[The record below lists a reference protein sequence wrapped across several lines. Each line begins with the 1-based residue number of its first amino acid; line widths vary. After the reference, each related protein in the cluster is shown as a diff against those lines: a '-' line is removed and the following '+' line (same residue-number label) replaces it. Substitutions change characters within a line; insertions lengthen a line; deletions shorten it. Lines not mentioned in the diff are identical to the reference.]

1 MENKFSEKNIV
12 INMFWR
18 FLEKSGTQFVS
29 FVVGVIIA
37 RIIDPEA
44 FGVVA
49 IVNAFT
55 SIIDEFIENG
65 LCLSL
70 YQKKHPDDLDYSTVF
85 ITDLVV
91 SLILYIIL
99 FVSAPLI
106 ANYYDMPQLAML
118 LRVSG
123 LSLIISTIR
132 SIQRSYVSKNMIFKK
147 FFFSSLSGIIASG
160 IVGIWMALS
169 GFGVWALI
177 VSPIVENTIN
187 IFINYFSIKWRPK
200 FGFSF
205 ERLKES
211 FDYSSKV
218 FLAFSL
224 GNIYDKLR
232 QLIIG
237 KHYSAED
244 LAYYDKGESIP
255 RKLTNS
261 LESSIK
267 SVMKPV
273 LSDCQDD
280 KERTKQIVKKYPEV
294 NFLFMTP
301 ILLGIAAIADSAIEL
316 VYTKKWLFAVPFLRI
331 FCVIKLFNSV
341 KISHQYVIRSSKRSE
356 ELLKLELICK
366 VYGLIILFIT
376 SKISVLAMT
385 IGLLVCDFADQN
397 VSSFY
402 CNKFINYTYLEQI
415 KDVLVYIIIGTIM
428 YCAVVLVEKVQI
440 SLMLTLILQIL
451 TGAVVYIAGILLL
464 KRESLALVFDLIK
477 KIIKKK

>member
-1 MENKFSEKNIV
+1 MI
-12 INMFWR
+12 WR
-18 FLEKSGTQFVS
+18 FLEKSGTQLVS
-29 FVVGVIIA
+29 FIVGVIIA

-70 YQKKHPDDLDYSTVF
+70 YQKKNPDDLDYSTVF
-85 ITDLVV
+85 VTDLIV
-91 SLILYIIL
+91 SFILYLIL
-99 FVSAPLI
+99 FVCAPLI
-106 ANYYDMPQLAML
+106 ADYYNMPQLIML

-147 FFFSSLSGIIASG
+147 FFFSSLGGIIASG
-160 IVGIWMALS
+160 IVGIWMALN

-211 FDYSSKV
+211 FDYSSKI

-224 GNIYDKLR
+224 TTIYDKLR

-237 KHYSAED
+237 KQYSASD

-280 KERTKQIVKKYPEV
+280 KERTKQIVKKYLEV
-294 NFLFMTP
+294 NFLLMTP
-301 ILLGIAAIADSAIEL
+301 VLLGIAAVADSAIEI
-316 VYTKKWLFAVPFLRI
+316 VYTKKWLFAVPFLRV
-331 FCVIKLFNSV
+331 FCVIKLFNSI

-366 VYGLIILFIT
+366 VYGLIVLFIT
-376 SKISVLAMT
+376 SKISVLAMA
-385 IGLLVCDFADQN
+385 IGLLVCDFVDQI

-402 CNKFINYTYLEQI
+402 CNKFIDYTYFEQI
-415 KDVLVYIIIGTIM
+415 KDVLVYIILGGTM
-428 YCAVVLVEKVQI
+428 YLVVRLVENIHV
-440 SLMLTLILQIL
+440 SLLFTFILQIL
-451 TGAVVYIAGILLL
+451 AGGIVYITGILLI
-464 KRESLALVFDLIK
+464 KRESLLSVLDLVN